1 VPFDIG
7 ATEPSAAAT
16 EFTADR
22 ITYNISFST
31 HSIASAGEARSQF
44 ITQLYKR
51 ARPVVDQ
58 RKSVGGETARDSLL
72 SRPIFLFGEN
82 ELFNHLSLLETLSD
96 AEKTDLN
103 GQFPSRHFQE
113 GEELLTHGKATKSIH
128 FVFSGIIQV
137 TRQVQDGRVL
147 NVRKVGPGDSF
158 GGISL
163 LTGMPSSETL
173 TAATLGL
180 LLELHS
186 ENLKPI
192 LQSRPELAE
201 SLAICLLSYNIVSR
215 HLTVL

>member
-1 VPFDIG
+1 MTLEILKRRLWRAVRYWSNRSLPLPQQSSRPIG
-7 ATEPSAAAT
+7 LLTTSLLVRIPSGRR
-16 EFTADR
+16 ER
-22 ITYNISFST
+22 P
-31 HSIASAGEARSQF
+31 SQF

-82 ELFNHLSLLETLSD
+82 ELFNHLSLLETL
-96 AEKTDLN
+96 ATQRN
-103 GQFPSRHFQE
+103 PSKPEVTRRHFQA
-113 GEELLTHGKATKSIH
+113 GEELLTQGKATESIH

-147 NVRKVGPGDSF
+147 NVRKVGPGHSF

-173 TAATLGL
+173 TAA
-180 LLELHS
+180 
-186 ENLKPI
+186 PWD
-192 LQSRPELAE
+192 
-201 SLAICLLSYNIVSR
+201 CLWNYTQRI
-215 HLTVL
+215 